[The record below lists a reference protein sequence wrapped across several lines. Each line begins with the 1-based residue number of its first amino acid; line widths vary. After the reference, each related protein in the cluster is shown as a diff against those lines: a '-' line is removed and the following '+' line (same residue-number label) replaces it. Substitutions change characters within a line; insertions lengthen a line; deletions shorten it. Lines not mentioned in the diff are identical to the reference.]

1 MIANQPVS
9 ASFGVSRCWNQI
21 NWVKCQQNTRR
32 LQARIVQATQAGRW
46 NRVKVLQHLL
56 TRSFSAK
63 ALAVKR
69 VTMNKGKCTAGVDGQ
84 LWQTTSS
91 KYLAMMQL
99 RRRGYRPQPLRR
111 VNIPKPDG
119 NMRHLGI
126 PTMKD
131 RAMQALYLMGLAP
144 VAETTGDK
152 HSYGFREKRSAADAM
167 GQIFLSLARR
177 DAPQWILEA
186 DIRKCFD
193 EIDHEE
199 LVRTIPME
207 KSMLSQWLKSGFIEK
222 GRFYPTSRGTPQ
234 GGIVSPVLANM
245 ALDGLEAVISKQFG
259 NKGTKKRKKSG
270 VHMVRYADDL
280 VVTGKTQEILEA
292 EVKPLLAEFLGKK
305 GLTLS
310 VKKTVITPVNQ
321 GFDFLGQT
329 VRKYQ
334 TKLIIKPARQ
344 GITRL
349 LKRVRW
355 FIRKNRAAPQIEII
369 QWLSPQIRGWAYYH
383 RAICARKAYEKV
395 DHEIFK
401 MLWQW
406 AKRRHP
412 NKGLGWIKKKYFK
425 TRENRNWCFAT
436 RAKKR
441 DGMEWQELF
450 QATSVSI
457 RRHVKIKAEANP
469 FDKEWRTYFRKRRL
483 NGVRL
488 QGATA
493 ARCDTN

>member
-56 TRSFSAK
+56 TRSFSTK

-119 NMRHLGI
+119 SMRHLGI

-245 ALDGLEAVISKQFG
+245 TLDGLAAVISKQFG
-259 NKGTKKRKKSG
+259 NKGTKKRKRFWKQRLN
-270 VHMVRYADDL
+270 RYW
-280 VVTGKTQEILEA
+280 QNFLE
-292 EVKPLLAEFLGKK
+292 KK
-305 GLTLS
+305 G
-310 VKKTVITPVNQ
+310 
-321 GFDFLGQT
+321 
-329 VRKYQ
+329 
-334 TKLIIKPARQ
+334 
-344 GITRL
+344 
-349 LKRVRW
+349 
-355 FIRKNRAAPQIEII
+355 
-369 QWLSPQIRGWAYYH
+369 
-383 RAICARKAYEKV
+383 
-395 DHEIFK
+395 
-401 MLWQW
+401 
-406 AKRRHP
+406 
-412 NKGLGWIKKKYFK
+412 
-425 TRENRNWCFAT
+425 
-436 RAKKR
+436 
-441 DGMEWQELF
+441 
-450 QATSVSI
+450 
-457 RRHVKIKAEANP
+457 
-469 FDKEWRTYFRKRRL
+469 
-483 NGVRL
+483 
-488 QGATA
+488 
-493 ARCDTN
+493 